1 MARRKRVYSKRRRI
15 NYGRIALLITLLVI
29 LILLIVKVFSKN
41 RYILKIEE
49 ALEQEIT
56 QMSGSISAVSK
67 IDATI
72 YENKGIRYTN
82 QHDDLK
88 RLMTFDGSLSKDMDK
103 AGDVKILLE
112 NLLISEKTEVIA
124 ELPANDEGY
133 YWIEA
138 DIFTKDK
145 VLIFSVENEYNFDL
159 YYDIENK
166 TVYVKEKYF
175 DEFSKKYNKT
185 KFQGYQATDEF
196 INILESIPGI
206 PGTDLE
212 IPKNDQSNAETGQD
226 TSVTQIPET
235 GQ

>member
-103 AGDVKILLE
+103 AGDVK
-112 NLLISEKTEVIA
+112 
-124 ELPANDEGY
+124 
-133 YWIEA
+133 
-138 DIFTKDK
+138 
-145 VLIFSVENEYNFDL
+145 
-159 YYDIENK
+159 
-166 TVYVKEKYF
+166 
-175 DEFSKKYNKT
+175 
-185 KFQGYQATDEF
+185 
-196 INILESIPGI
+196 
-206 PGTDLE
+206 
-212 IPKNDQSNAETGQD
+212 
-226 TSVTQIPET
+226 
-235 GQ
+235 